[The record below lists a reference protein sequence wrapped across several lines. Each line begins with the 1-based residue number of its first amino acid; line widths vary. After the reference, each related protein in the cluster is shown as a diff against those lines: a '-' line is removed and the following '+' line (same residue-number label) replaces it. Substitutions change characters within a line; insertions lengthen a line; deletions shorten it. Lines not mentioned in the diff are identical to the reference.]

1 MSQKQSQRSSPVV
14 ALFVA
19 RTRRFRLWRTV
30 SGLSIIGGLL
40 LASVVV
46 GERWLGLLGI
56 VIYALGS
63 VLVVRDMT
71 RHVSEAQRPDR
82 QDRAGNHRQAIR
94 PPRVVLARHRTD
106 RRWFDHRRHS
116 MSLEPATS

>member
-1 MSQKQSQRSSPVV
+1 M
-14 ALFVA
+14 ALLVA

-40 LASVVV
+40 LVSVVV

-71 RHVSEAQRPDR
+71 RHASEAQRPDR
-82 QDRAGNHRQAIR
+82 QAI
-94 PPRVVLARHRTD
+94 LARLG
-106 RRWFDHRRHS
+106 WFLLGVALIAGGS
-116 MSLEPATS
+116 IIAVAA

>member
-1 MSQKQSQRSSPVV
+1 MSQEQAQRSSPV
-14 ALFVA
+14 ALLVA

-40 LASVVV
+40 LAGVVI

-63 VLVVRDMT
+63 VLVVRDMA
-71 RHVSEAQRPDR
+71 RHASEAHRPDR
-82 QDRAGNHRQAIR
+82 QDPAGNHRQAI
-94 PPRVVLARHRTD
+94 LARLG
-106 RRWFDHRRHS
+106 WFLLGVALIAGGS
-116 MSLEPATS
+116 IIAVAA

>member
-1 MSQKQSQRSSPVV
+1 MSQEQPEQSSPV
-14 ALFVA
+14 ALLVA

-40 LASVVV
+40 LVSVVV

-71 RHVSEAQRPDR
+71 RHASEAQRPDR
-82 QDRAGNHRQAIR
+82 QAI
-94 PPRVVLARHRTD
+94 LARLG
-106 RRWFDHRRHS
+106 WFLLGVALIAGGS
-116 MSLEPATS
+116 IIAVAA